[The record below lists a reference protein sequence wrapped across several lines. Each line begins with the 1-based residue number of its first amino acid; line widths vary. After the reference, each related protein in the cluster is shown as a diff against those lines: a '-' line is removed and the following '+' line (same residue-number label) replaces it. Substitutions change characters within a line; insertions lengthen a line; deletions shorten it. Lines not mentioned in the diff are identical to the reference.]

1 MSAATRLFPGIAS
14 ALHWHHEEP
23 TMTEGPALP
32 TDTMPCGMTC
42 GECPMAT
49 QCHGPEPIDV
59 DPEEAA
65 AYFAG
70 EIPEAASFVASLH
83 HPTPE
88 APRIVSTPAQDD
100 GEAALARERA
110 AIQAEEDERLRRQ
123 RSGAPDILAALE
135 ESINAARAARR
146 G

>member
-1 MSAATRLFPGIAS
+1 MTRTPEPVTR
-14 ALHWHHEEP
+14 HEEP

-32 TDTMPCGMTC
+32 TDTMPCGTTC

-100 GEAALARERA
+100 GEAALARER
-110 AIQAEEDERLRRQ
+110 RLRRQ
-123 RSGAPDILAALE
+123 RSGAPDLLAALE

-146 G
+146 AARRG